1 MGNPQPHRWSQ
12 TGNPTR
18 CKVGEQTG
26 RSPESQWL
34 QSLEMKSALSRATR
48 GNGERRFRRN
58 RLRPWRRHYPAA
70 AGSDDARNL
79 TTISELSLGFAS
91 DHPK

>member
-1 MGNPQPHRWSQ
+1 M
-12 TGNPTR
+12 
-18 CKVGEQTG
+18 GEQTG

-70 AGSDDARNL
+70 AGSDDAQSAHRINRL
-79 TTISELSLGFAS
+79 PPAS
-91 DHPK
+91 GSDARE